1 MVKMKAPCEVI
12 VWDVLPGIRAALAE
26 ELVREG
32 VSQKEASELLGIT
45 PAAISQYIAKKRG
58 YKIEFQD
65 AVKAE
70 IKKLATEVRQGRVEN
85 VVPRICAICMKLREE
100 GTVCGLDT
108 CGRTADGDLCRT
120 PSGSER

>member
-1 MVKMKAPCEVI
+1 MKAPCEVI

-26 ELVREG
+26 ELVHEG

-85 VVPRICAICMKLREE
+85 VVQRICEICMKLREE

-108 CGRTADGDLCRT
+108 CGRTADGDLCRN